1 MFFFKYVMRT
11 FPSQQ
16 IIYVFF
22 FVCDVV
28 VFISSHSKKSPLNE
42 HEDSQLSKEG
52 KHSTA

>member
-1 MFFFKYVMRT
+1 MRT

-22 FVCDVV
+22 SFVMLLYL
-28 VFISSHSKKSPLNE
+28 FQAIQKSPLNE
-42 HEDSQLSKEG
+42 HENSELSKEG